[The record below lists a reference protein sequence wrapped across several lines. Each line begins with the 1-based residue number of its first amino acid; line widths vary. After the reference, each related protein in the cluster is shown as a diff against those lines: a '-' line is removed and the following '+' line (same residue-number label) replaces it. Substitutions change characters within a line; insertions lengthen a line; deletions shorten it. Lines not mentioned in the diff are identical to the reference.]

1 MLSRNLRHFRV
12 FLAVCD
18 SGSPSI
24 AAGMCNISQPAVTQ
38 AVAKLER
45 ECGGALFDRTRAGFV
60 LTERG
65 AVLEPR
71 LRRAMARLD
80 HVLAD
85 VSPRLAVTATAAQL
99 NALIGV
105 AEARNFTLAAREL
118 GLAQP
123 TVHRAVSQLEAEAGR
138 PLFQR
143 LPHGIIASRA
153 CLDIA
158 AGARLA
164 LSELE
169 QAESELA
176 DFDGREVG
184 RITVGCLPLAR
195 SVILPQ
201 ALERYRRVRPKQAIT
216 IHDAPYAE
224 LLRGLRGG
232 EIDMIIGALRDP
244 VPIDDVVQDWLFDDD
259 LAFIARPGHPLT
271 EFDRIPPDALAR
283 HGWVVPRRGTPS
295 RAQFDGLFQD
305 GGGFQPDSIIECG
318 SILLMR
324 ELLALS
330 DLVGCVSA
338 QQAGAEIEKGLLARL
353 NVDVSF
359 PRRAIGLTTRRGWMP
374 TRAQDR
380 LLGFIREVAAEI
392 EPA

>member
-1 MLSRNLRHFRV
+1 MH
-12 FLAVCD
+12 AC
-18 SGSPSI
+18 I
-24 AAGMCNISQPAVTQ
+24 A
-38 AVAKLER
+38 
-45 ECGGALFDRTRAGFV
+45 
-60 LTERG
+60 
-65 AVLEPR
+65 
-71 LRRAMARLD
+71 
-80 HVLAD
+80 
-85 VSPRLAVTATAAQL
+85 
-99 NALIGV
+99 
-105 AEARNFTLAAREL
+105 
-118 GLAQP
+118 
-123 TVHRAVSQLEAEAGR
+123 
-138 PLFQR
+138 
-143 LPHGIIASRA
+143 
-153 CLDIA
+153 
-158 AGARLA
+158 
-164 LSELE
+164 
-169 QAESELA
+169 
-176 DFDGREVG
+176 
-184 RITVGCLPLAR
+184 
-195 SVILPQ
+195 
-201 ALERYRRVRPKQAIT
+201 
-216 IHDAPYAE
+216 
-224 LLRGLRGG
+224 
-232 EIDMIIGALRDP
+232 
-244 VPIDDVVQDWLFDDD
+244 
-259 LAFIARPGHPLT
+259 AFIARPGHPLT